1 MWCSSMEHGG
11 FYFNIS
17 EKKHENVS
25 LIMHL
30 NFVDQV

>member
-1 MWCSSMEHGG
+1 MEQGE
-11 FYFNIS
+11 FFFNIS

-30 NFVDQV
+30 NFIGQV